1 MLYRMESH
9 LATHHHSQ
17 IRSHLL
23 DAREQSLDAL
33 PSRACSAA
41 PCPSALTAR
50 LPVSGSSSDLSRTP
64 GVSCPQER
72 EEGRHRDGESCFHLN
87 RFWEEAAGVAGGLFQ
102 DCFPAG
108 PPPSD
113 SCAAT
118 HLQ

>member
-1 MLYRMESH
+1 MKSH
-9 LATHHHSQ
+9 LATYHHPQ
-17 IRSHLL
+17 IRSHRLG
-23 DAREQSLDAL
+23 AREQSLDAL
-33 PSRACSAA
+33 SSRACSATLW
-41 PCPSALTAR
+41 PMPLLHALASLR
-50 LPVSGSSSDLSRTP
+50 LLYGSEQDPGP
-64 GVSCPQER
+64 GVSCPQQR
-72 EEGRHRDGESCFHLN
+72 EEGRHPDGESCFHLN